1 MHTLLV
7 KGKNI
12 LFYTL
17 VIALHFLRK
26 SLIKIELLKMGV
38 NGVRVAY
45 MGWTFVYGSD
55 IK

>member
-17 VIALHFLRK
+17 VTAFHSLRK
-26 SLIKIELLKMGV
+26 LLIKIELLKKGV
-38 NGVRVAY
+38 NGIRVAY
-45 MGWTFVYGSD
+45 MEWTFVYGE
-55 IK
+55 